1 MKLLKATWRAR
12 ILRAEAGYSRVRAR
26 KTGLPPRGFTMGKS
40 AVRISRMLLAT
51 SSNGESSGTE
61 SIAEA
66 EARVGRVVG
75 GYKQKLGGGFW
86 LTITGTPSLV
96 FCKC

>member
-1 MKLLKATWRAR
+1 MKLFIVTWRAR

-26 KTGLPPRGFTMGKS
+26 KTGLPPRGFTMGKR
-40 AVRISRMLLAT
+40 AVRMSRMLLAT

-66 EARVGRVVG
+66 RVGRVAG
-75 GYKQKLGGGFW
+75 GYTQKLGGGFW